1 MNTYRMLVEKMFKV
15 KAMEELGMQQV
26 EIMAAEEYD
35 SNNIVITYKTSEQAQ
50 TFIVRNLPECRFA
63 YVEEEV
69 DGCDEITLV
78 DTLESTLENTIEG
91 TLKHE
96 VVEIIMD
103 QVDEL
108 DNDNEV
114 LEIVGE
120 IVTHGCQSG
129 IVSALITYS
138 DTEKFFD
145 NHSNEIFE
153 LVEDMKQ
160 EGMINMNNFE
170 LSKNNLAWF
179 AFETIAQEIY
189 QELEYAAE
197 F

>member
-1 MNTYRMLVEKMFKV
+1 MK
-15 KAMEELGMQQV
+15 
-26 EIMAAEEYD
+26 
-35 SNNIVITYKTSEQAQ
+35 
-50 TFIVRNLPECRFA
+50 NL
-63 YVEEEV
+63 
-69 DGCDEITLV
+69 LN
-78 DTLESTLENTIEG
+78 SMLENTMEG

-96 VVEIIMD
+96 VVEIILD
-103 QVDEL
+103 QVDESE
-108 DNDNEV
+108 DNEV
-114 LEIVGE
+114 LTVFQDIL
-120 IVTHGCQSG
+120 TYGCVSG
-129 IVSALITYS
+129 AVSALITYS

-160 EGMINMNNFE
+160 EGLIDMNNFE

-189 QELEYAAE
+189 NELEYASE

>member
-1 MNTYRMLVEKMFKV
+1 MNNL
-15 KAMEELGMQQV
+15 LN
-26 EIMAAEEYD
+26 
-35 SNNIVITYKTSEQAQ
+35 SIV
-50 TFIVRNLPECRFA
+50 
-63 YVEEEV
+63 
-69 DGCDEITLV
+69 
-78 DTLESTLENTIEG
+78 ENTMEG

-96 VVEIIMD
+96 VAEIIMD
-103 QVDEL
+103 QVEEL

-114 LEIVGE
+114 LEMVEE
-120 IVTHGCQSG
+120 IVTCGCQSG

-138 DTEKFFD
+138 DTELFFD
-145 NHSNEIFE
+145 KHANEIFE

-160 EGMINMNNFE
+160 EGMIDMNNFT

-189 QELEYAAE
+189 QEMKYAAE